1 MPTTMSAAETVDN
14 PPAARPRSWTQLSN
28 EFPEVVAAY
37 DQLSDA
43 CRDAGPLDAAAVALV
58 KLAVSV
64 GGRAPRTVHAHAKKA
79 LRAGADP
86 AALRQVA
93 LIALPTIGLP
103 AALDALRWID
113 ESIHEQTKTWENRA

>member
-1 MPTTMSAAETVDN
+1 
-14 PPAARPRSWTQLSN
+14 
-28 EFPEVVAAY
+28 
-37 DQLSDA
+37 
-43 CRDAGPLDAAAVALV
+43 
-58 KLAVSV
+58 V
-64 GGRAPRTVHAHAKKA
+64 GGRVPRTVHAHTKKA

-113 ESIHEQTKTWENRA
+113 ESIHEQAQESRA